1 MNVETLHY
9 SSKCPEK
16 SEEKILSKQEKRC
29 YIINEEINTIK
40 FLNVYPQTVAYPLQ
54 DVPVA
59 VVDKEVGN
67 EWFQNISF
75 LPWHFLTVS

>member
-16 SEEKILSKQEKRC
+16 GEETILSKQEKRC

-67 EWFQNISF
+67 E
-75 LPWHFLTVS
+75 

>member
-16 SEEKILSKQEKRC
+16 SEETILSKQEKRC

-59 VVDKEVGN
+59 VVDKEVGI
-67 EWFQNISF
+67 E
-75 LPWHFLTVS
+75 

>member
-16 SEEKILSKQEKRC
+16 SEETILSKQEKRC
-29 YIINEEINTIK
+29 YIINEEINTNK

-54 DVPVA
+54 DVSVA
-59 VVDKEVGN
+59 VVDKEVGS
-67 EWFQNISF
+67 E
-75 LPWHFLTVS
+75 

>member
-16 SEEKILSKQEKRC
+16 NEETILSKQEKRC

-67 EWFQNISF
+67 E
-75 LPWHFLTVS
+75 